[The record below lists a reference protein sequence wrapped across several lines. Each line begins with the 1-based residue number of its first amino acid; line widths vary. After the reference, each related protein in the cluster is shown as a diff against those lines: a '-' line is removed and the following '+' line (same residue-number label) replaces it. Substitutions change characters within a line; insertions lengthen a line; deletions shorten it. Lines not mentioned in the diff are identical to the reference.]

1 MTMTLAECPIGLF
14 FSASGELCL
23 KTEYGSNEG
32 RIDAYIVSSGE
43 FFWGSWPQTIESQR
57 AQIVR
62 PVDAAALTA
71 ALEGREEPSQDY
83 RLPCDVRLP
92 PYTTIRKG
100 CTLDTLMLSLGQREG
115 RPSSDTTFPPPPDI
129 ARIRAEA
136 VAQERE
142 RCARAAYDA
151 ALYSGCPSDQIAQ
164 EIADAI
170 RGGAE

>member
-115 RPSSDTTFPPPPDI
+115 RPSSDTTFPPPPRSRQA
-129 ARIRAEA
+129 ARGGQGSTFEA
-136 VAQERE
+136 VHHAGHRN
-142 RCARAAYDA
+142 RR
-151 ALYSGCPSDQIAQ
+151 QIVC
-164 EIADAI
+164 IAGSNMGP
-170 RGGAE
+170 RGLSS